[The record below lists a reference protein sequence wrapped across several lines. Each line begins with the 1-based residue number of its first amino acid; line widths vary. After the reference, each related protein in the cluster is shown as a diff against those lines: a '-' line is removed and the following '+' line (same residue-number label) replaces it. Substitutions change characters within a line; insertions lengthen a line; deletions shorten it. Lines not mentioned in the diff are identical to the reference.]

1 MLDLP
6 FAPIYYIRHTFD
18 ACVLLHLA
26 RLHQLLKQW
35 FTLTEG
41 HCRSVYNTKHRRH
54 VQLQG
59 IEHRWENLT
68 RLLIQKN
75 LTNVQR
81 NIWTIENPTNIPLL
95 ITSFFNYV
103 DTANIIVVVECCIMG
118 CRHIYLKHYDINKIA
133 LCHLKYVHKGRN
145 VNNILKNKNMIV
157 RKNLI
162 SNLIHQPLCGQWW
175 HPEAVIASPCPSMI
189 IRKVPSSL
197 NWTAARSTL
206 MYGRTASIRPH
217 FNMTGLLMAD
227 NRQSWQW

>member
-1 MLDLP
+1 MIHSYRGSLP
-6 FAPIYYIRHTFD
+6 Q
-18 ACVLLHLA
+18 
-26 RLHQLLKQW
+26 RLQHKTSTSCTTSRNWTQMREFNKIA
-35 FTLTEG
+35 
-41 HCRSVYNTKHRRH
+41 N
-54 VQLQG
+54 
-59 IEHRWENLT
+59 
-68 RLLIQKN
+68 QKN

-162 SNLIHQPLCGQWW
+162 SNLIHQRGREDSDEPEIRRRYNTARWDQGRLDRTCGK
-175 HPEAVIASPCPSMI
+175 S
-189 IRKVPSSL
+189 
-197 NWTAARSTL
+197 
-206 MYGRTASIRPH
+206 
-217 FNMTGLLMAD
+217 
-227 NRQSWQW
+227 